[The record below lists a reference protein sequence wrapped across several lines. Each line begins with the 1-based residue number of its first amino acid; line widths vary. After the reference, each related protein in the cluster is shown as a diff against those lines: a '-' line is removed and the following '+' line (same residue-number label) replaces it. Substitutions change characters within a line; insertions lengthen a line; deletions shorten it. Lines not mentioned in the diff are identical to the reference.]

1 MKIAVIGSGIS
12 GLGAAHFLSK
22 KYKVDVFEK
31 ENHFG
36 GHSYTVEIPTNN
48 KNNLISIDLG
58 FIVFNK
64 INYPNLV
71 KFFNTLCVPYEKSNM
86 SFSVSVKNSN
96 IEYSGNGL
104 RGLFSNKYNILN
116 FNFLKMLRDIIF
128 FYNEAEKIKENEY
141 RDQTLGNFLKFK
153 KMSNYFINFHIIPMV
168 AAIWSIPPD
177 LAQKMPMSL
186 FLNFFKNH
194 GLFKIKNRPEWYTVT
209 GRSKVYVNKV
219 LQTISG
225 EYFKNYQIKKVYRNN
240 DNVRLYY
247 GSSNEY
253 FDYDHVVFATHADDT
268 LKLIQNPTDNEKNFL
283 NNFKYKKNFAYLHTD
298 DHFMPKNKNLWSSWN
313 SILDKNDLNKNCVT
327 YWLNRLQNLKTSK
340 DYFLTLNP
348 IVEIDNKKIIK
359 KVEFTHPF
367 YDMKTIRA
375 QKYLAELQG
384 INNSWFCGSY
394 FGYGFHEDGL
404 KSAMNV
410 ASKLL

>member
-22 KYKVDVFEK
+22 KHKVDVFEK

-48 KNNLISIDLG
+48 PNNLISIDLG

-71 KFFNTLCVPYEKSNM
+71 KLFSTLRVPYEKSNM

-96 IEYSGNGL
+96 IEYSGSGL

-116 FNFLKMLRDIIF
+116 FNFFKMLKDIIF
-128 FYNEAEKIKENEY
+128 FYGEAEKMKENEY
-141 RDQTLGNFLKFK
+141 RDQTLGSFLRSK

-168 AAIWSIPPD
+168 AAIWSMPSD
-177 LAQKMPMSL
+177 FAQKMPMSL

-209 GRSKVYVNKV
+209 GRSKVYVDKV
-219 LQTISG
+219 LKTISG

-240 DNVRLYY
+240 NSVRLYY

-253 FDYDHVVFATHADDT
+253 FDYDQVVFATHADDT

-283 NNFKYKKNFAYLHTD
+283 SHFKYKKNLAYLHTD
-298 DHFMPKNKNLWSSWN
+298 VYFMPKNKNLWSSWN
-313 SILDKNDLNKNCVT
+313 SILDRNDLNKNCVT
-327 YWLNRLQNLKTSK
+327 YWLNKLQNLKTSK

-348 IVEIDNKKIIK
+348 IIKIDNNKIIK
-359 KVEFTHPF
+359 KIEFTHPF
-367 YDMKTIRA
+367 YDVKTIES

-384 INNSWFCGSY
+384 VNNSWFCGSY

-404 KSAMNV
+404 KSAINV
-410 ASKLL
+410 ASKL

>member
-22 KYKVDVFEK
+22 KHKVDVFEK

-48 KNNLISIDLG
+48 PNNLISIDLG

-71 KFFNTLCVPYEKSNM
+71 KLFSTLRVPYEKSNM

-96 IEYSGNGL
+96 IEYSGSGL

-116 FNFLKMLRDIIF
+116 FNFFKMLKDIIF
-128 FYNEAEKIKENEY
+128 FYGEAEKMKENEY
-141 RDQTLGNFLKFK
+141 RDQTLGSFLRSK

-168 AAIWSIPPD
+168 AAIWSMPSD
-177 LAQKMPMSL
+177 FAQKMPMFL

-209 GRSKVYVNKV
+209 GRSKVYVDKV

-240 DNVRLYY
+240 NSVRLYY

-253 FDYDHVVFATHADDT
+253 FDYDQVVFATHADDT
-268 LKLIQNPTDNEKNFL
+268 LNLIKNPTDNEKNFL
-283 NNFKYKKNFAYLHTD
+283 SNFKYKKNLAYLHTD
-298 DHFMPKNKNLWSSWN
+298 VYFMPKNKNLWSSWN
-313 SILDKNDLNKNCVT
+313 SILDRNDLNKNCVT
-327 YWLNRLQNLKTSK
+327 YWLNKLQNLKTSK

-348 IVEIDNKKIIK
+348 IIKIDNNKIIK
-359 KVEFTHPF
+359 KIEFTHPF
-367 YDMKTIRA
+367 YDVKTIES

-384 INNSWFCGSY
+384 VNNSWFCGSY

-404 KSAMNV
+404 KSAINV
-410 ASKLL
+410 ASKL

>member
-22 KYKVDVFEK
+22 KHKVDVFEK

-48 KNNLISIDLG
+48 PNNLISIDLG

-71 KFFNTLCVPYEKSNM
+71 KLFSTLRVPYEKSNM

-96 IEYSGNGL
+96 IEYSGSGL

-116 FNFLKMLRDIIF
+116 FNFFKMLKDIIF
-128 FYNEAEKIKENEY
+128 FYGEAEKMKEDEY
-141 RDQTLGNFLKFK
+141 KDQTLGSFLKSK

-168 AAIWSIPPD
+168 AAIWSMPSD
-177 LAQKMPMSL
+177 FAQKMPMSL

-209 GRSKVYVNKV
+209 GRSKVYVDKV

-240 DNVRLYY
+240 NGVRLYY

-253 FDYDHVVFATHADDT
+253 FDYEHVVFAAHADET

-283 NNFKYKKNFAYLHTD
+283 GNFRYKKNIAYLHTD
-298 DHFMPKNKNLWSSWN
+298 DYFMPKNKNLWSSWN
-313 SILDKNDLNKNCVT
+313 SILDRNDLNKNCVT
-327 YWLNRLQNLKTSK
+327 YWLNKLQNLKTSK

-348 IVEIDNKKIIK
+348 IIKIDNNKIIK
-359 KVEFTHPF
+359 KIEFTHPF
-367 YDMKTIRA
+367 YDMESIRA

-384 INNSWFCGSY
+384 VNNSWFCGSY

-404 KSAMNV
+404 KSAINV
-410 ASKLL
+410 ASKL

>member
-12 GLGAAHFLSK
+12 GLSAAHFLSK

-36 GHSYTVEIPTNN
+36 GHSYTVEIPKSNS
-48 KNNLISIDLG
+48 NNLIPIDLG

-71 KFFNTLCVPYEKSNM
+71 KLFSTLRVPYEKSNM

-96 IEYSGNGL
+96 IEYSGSGL

-116 FNFLKMLRDIIF
+116 FNFFKMLKDIIF
-128 FYNEAEKIKENEY
+128 FYGEAEKMKENEY
-141 RDQTLGNFLKFK
+141 KDQTLGSFLRSK

-168 AAIWSIPPD
+168 AAIWSMPSD
-177 LAQKMPMSL
+177 FAQKMPMSL

-209 GRSKVYVNKV
+209 GRSKVYVDKV

-240 DNVRLYY
+240 NSVRLYY

-268 LKLIQNPTDNEKNFL
+268 LKLIQNPTDKEKNFL
-283 NNFKYKKNFAYLHTD
+283 SNFKYKKNLAYLHTD
-298 DHFMPKNKNLWSSWN
+298 VYFMPKNKNLWSSWN
-313 SILDKNDLNKNCVT
+313 SILDRNDLNKNCVT
-327 YWLNRLQNLKTSK
+327 YWLNKLQNLKTSK

-348 IVEIDNKKIIK
+348 IIKIDNNKIIK
-359 KVEFTHPF
+359 KIEFTHPF
-367 YDMKTIRA
+367 YDVKTIES

-384 INNSWFCGSY
+384 VNNSWFCGSY

-404 KSAMNV
+404 KSAINV
-410 ASKLL
+410 ASKL